1 MPILRLAYVA
11 LFLIALIAVF
21 VLWSEVGGQ
30 NHLDMLPWFW
40 KLALGAGAA
49 YAATRATA
57 AAVSEKE
64 AWNGRAR
71 RWCILLVLLLTACG
85 LITYYAHI
93 YLESDEDQQDEN
105 VEPGVAMIVGQT
117 SGLPWC

>member
-1 MPILRLAYVA
+1 MSILRLAYVA
-11 LFLIALIAVF
+11 LFLLALIAVF

-30 NHLDMLPWFW
+30 NHLDLLPWFW

-57 AAVSEKE
+57 AAVAEKD
-64 AWNGRAR
+64 AWNRHTR
-71 RWCILLVLLLTACG
+71 RWCVALAFLLLACG
-85 LITYYAHI
+85 LLTYYAHV
-93 YLESDEDQQDEN
+93 YLESDEDQQDSG
-105 VEPGVAMIVGQT
+105 EPGVALLVGRT